1 MTTLAIGAPLIALLL
16 VGIYAYFEH
25 WRIEAAKE
33 HEATAAAVK
42 ASDESELVV
51 ARGLNDIVEV
61 TLYTE
66 AGNPVPLA
74 GIWSPKKPSGGSG
87 RARWHLMGLRI
98 DHPAPPRRFNRPAPR
113 QVGGVEV
120 MKRR

>member
-16 VGIYAYFEH
+16 VGIYACFEH

-33 HEATAAAVK
+33 REATAVTVK
-42 ASDESELVV
+42 PSDESERVV

-74 GIWSPKKPSGGSG
+74 AMISSPKKPSGGSG
-87 RARWHLMGLRI
+87 RARWHATGLRI
-98 DHPAPPRRFNRPAPR
+98 DHSTPPRRFNKPAP
-113 QVGGVEV
+113 GAA
-120 MKRR
+120 RR